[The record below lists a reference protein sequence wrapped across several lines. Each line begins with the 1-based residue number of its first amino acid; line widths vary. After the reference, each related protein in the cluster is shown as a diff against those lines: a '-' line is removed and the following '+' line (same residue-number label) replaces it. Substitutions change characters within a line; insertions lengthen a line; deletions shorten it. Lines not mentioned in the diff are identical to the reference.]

1 MPTEKCGVWSGTV
14 GARAAYLSRLKVA
27 KRSRGKGRPE
37 ELRSWCLQLA
47 AGMEEGINVA
57 RFPSKESWD
66 LVVACMS
73 LWESHPWL
81 GFPETSPSYFAMV
94 APGLLLLEGWRLGQM
109 SAGLGEVRWAV

>member
-1 MPTEKCGVWSGTV
+1 M

-66 LVVACMS
+66 LVI
-73 LWESHPWL
+73 PGL
-81 GFPETSPSYFAMV
+81 GFQR
-94 APGLLLLEGWRLGQM
+94 LLPVTLQWWYLGYRYWK
-109 SAGLGEVRWAV
+109 AGG